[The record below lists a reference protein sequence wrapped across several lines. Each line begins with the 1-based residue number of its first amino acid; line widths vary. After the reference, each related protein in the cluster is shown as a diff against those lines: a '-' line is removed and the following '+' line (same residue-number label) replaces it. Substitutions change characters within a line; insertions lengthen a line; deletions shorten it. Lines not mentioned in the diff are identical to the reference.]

1 MKYNPPMD
9 KRRYVQRRRAESAQQ
24 TRERILEA
32 ARSSLRSGPLGAVKV
47 DDIAREAG
55 VARSTL
61 YVLFGSRAG
70 LFEALAVDLLEHGGF
85 DRLVVAFRLP
95 DAREALL
102 ESLRAGTEAYANDPD
117 LARSILTLAAT
128 DPDAAVALQRFERG
142 RWPGMRN
149 LAGRLETQGLLR
161 DGLRRDEAAQ
171 ILWVLTSFATF
182 DQLFRE
188 RGLSSATTAVRLQA
202 VAARTLLREPDADAP

>member
-1 MKYNPPMD
+1 MD
-9 KRRYVQRRRAESAQQ
+9 KRRYVQRRRAESATR

-32 ARSSLRSGPLGAVKV
+32 ARAALRSGSPTAMKV
-47 DDIAREAG
+47 DEIAREAG
-55 VARSTL
+55 VARSTV

-70 LFEALAVDLLEHGGF
+70 LFDALATDLMVRGGF
-85 DRLVVAFRLP
+85 DRIASTFRLP
-95 DAREALL
+95 DARAALL
-102 ESLRAGTEAYANDPD
+102 ESLEAGVEVYASEPD

-128 DPDAAVALQRFERG
+128 DPDATAAVRRFEHG

-149 LAGRLETQGLLR
+149 LAGRLATQGYLHEHLT
-161 DGLRRDEAAQ
+161 RDEAAQ

-188 RGLSSATTAVRLQA
+188 RGLNVNATADRL
-202 VAARTLLREPDADAP
+202 RTIAERTVLRAPELDAP

>member
-1 MKYNPPMD
+1 MD

-55 VARSTL
+55 VARSTV

-70 LFEALAVDLLEHGGF
+70 LFDALAVALLEQAGF
-85 DRLVVAFRLP
+85 DRLVMAFRLP
-95 DAREALL
+95 DARTALL
-102 ESLRAGTEAYANDPD
+102 ESLRAGAEAYASEPD
-117 LARSILTLAAT
+117 VARSMLTLAAT
-128 DPDAAVALQRFERG
+128 DPDAAVAVQRFERG

-149 LAGRLETQGLLR
+149 LAGRLESQGYLLHE
-161 DGLRRDEAAQ
+161 LSRDEAAQ
-171 ILWVLTSFATF
+171 ILWVLTSFSTF

-188 RGLSSATTAVRLQA
+188 RGLSVTGVSDRLRA
-202 VAARTLLREPDADAP
+202 IAERTLLRAPGPDAR

>member
-1 MKYNPPMD
+1 MD

-70 LFEALAVDLLEHGGF
+70 LFDALAVALLQLAGF
-85 DRLVVAFRLP
+85 ERLVAAFRLP
-95 DAREALL
+95 DARMALL
-102 ESLRAGTEAYANDPD
+102 ESLRAGTEAYASEPD
-117 LARSILTLAAT
+117 VARSILTLAAT
-128 DPDAAVALQRFERG
+128 DPDAAVAVQRFERG
-142 RWPGMRN
+142 RWPGMRT
-149 LAGRLETQGLLR
+149 LAGRLESQGYLR
-161 DGLRRDEAAQ
+161 HDVSRDEAAQ
-171 ILWVLTSFATF
+171 ILWVLTSFPTF

-188 RGLSSATTAVRLQA
+188 RELSAASVADRLHA
-202 VAARTLLREPDADAP
+202 MAERTLLRAPAPDAR

>member
-1 MKYNPPMD
+1 MD

-24 TRERILEA
+24 TRERVLDA
-32 ARSSLRSGPLGAVKV
+32 ARSSLRSGPLNAVKV
-47 DDIAREAG
+47 DDIAREAE

-85 DRLVVAFRLP
+85 DRLVKAFRLP
-95 DAREALL
+95 DARTALL
-102 ESLRAGTEAYANDPD
+102 ESLRAGTEAYANEPD

-128 DPDAAVALQRFERG
+128 DPDAAAAVRRFEHG

-149 LAGRLETQGLLR
+149 IAGRLESQGHLR
-161 DGLRRDEAAQ
+161 DDLSRDEAAQ

-188 RGLSSATTAVRLQA
+188 RGLTAAGVTDRLRA
-202 VAARTLLREPDADAP
+202 MAERTLLRAPRPDAP

>member
-1 MKYNPPMD
+1 MKYNSPMD

-55 VARSTL
+55 VARSTV

-70 LFEALAVDLLEHGGF
+70 LFEALAVDLLEQAGF
-85 DRLVVAFRLP
+85 KRLVTAFRLP
-95 DAREALL
+95 DARTALL
-102 ESLRAGTEAYANDPD
+102 ESLQAGTEAYASEPD
-117 LARSILTLAAT
+117 VARSILTLAAT
-128 DPDAAVALQRFERG
+128 DPDAAVAVQRFERG

-149 LAGRLETQGLLR
+149 LAGRLESEGYLR
-161 DGLRRDEAAQ
+161 LDLARDEAAQ
-171 ILWVLTSFATF
+171 ILWVLTSFPTF

-188 RGLSSATTAVRLQA
+188 RGLSVAGVADRLRA
-202 VAARTLLREPDADAP
+202 MAEHTLLRAPTPDAP

>member
-1 MKYNPPMD
+1 MD

-32 ARSSLRSGPLGAVKV
+32 ARASLRSGPLGAVKV

-85 DRLVVAFRLP
+85 DRLVRAFRLP
-95 DAREALL
+95 DARKALL
-102 ESLRAGTEAYANDPD
+102 ESLRAGSEAYASDPD

-128 DPDAAVALQRFERG
+128 DPDAAVAVQRFERG
-142 RWPGMRN
+142 RWPGMRV
-149 LAGRLETQGLLR
+149 LAGRLETQGYLR

-188 RGLSSATTAVRLQA
+188 RELSAATTAERLQA
-202 VAARTLLREPDADAP
+202 IAARTLLREPEADAP

>member
-1 MKYNPPMD
+1 MD

-24 TRERILEA
+24 TRERVLEA

-61 YVLFGSRAG
+61 YVLFGSRPG
-70 LFEALAVDLLEHGGF
+70 LLEAVADDLLEHAGF
-85 DRLVVAFRLP
+85 DRLVKAFRLP
-95 DAREALL
+95 DARMALL
-102 ESLRAGTEAYANDPD
+102 ESLRAGTEAYATDAD
-117 LARSILTLAAT
+117 LARSLLTLAAT
-128 DPDAAVALQRFERG
+128 DPDAAGAVRRFERG

-149 LAGRLETQGLLR
+149 LAGRLEAQGYLR
-161 DGLRRDEAAQ
+161 DDVSRQEAAQ
-171 ILWVLTSFATF
+171 ILWVLTSFPTF

-188 RGLSSATTAVRLQA
+188 RALSSAA
-202 VAARTLLREPDADAP
+202 VADRLRAMAGRTLLRAAAPDAP

>member
-1 MKYNPPMD
+1 MD
-9 KRRYVQRRRAESAQQ
+9 ERRYVQRRRAESAQQ

-61 YVLFGSRAG
+61 YVLFGSRPG
-70 LFEALAVDLLEHGGF
+70 LLEAVADDLLEHAGF
-85 DRLVVAFRLP
+85 DRLVKAFRLP
-95 DAREALL
+95 DARTALL
-102 ESLRAGTEAYANDPD
+102 ESLRAGTEAYATDAD
-117 LARSILTLAAT
+117 LARSLLTLAAT
-128 DPDAAVALQRFERG
+128 DPDAAGAVRRFERG

-149 LAGRLETQGLLR
+149 LAGRLEAQGYLR
-161 DGLRRDEAAQ
+161 DDLSRHEAAQ
-171 ILWVLTSFATF
+171 ILWVLTSFPTF

-188 RGLSSATTAVRLQA
+188 RGLSAAHVTDRLRA
-202 VAARTLLREPDADAP
+202 MAGRTLLRAAGPDAP

>member
-1 MKYNPPMD
+1 MD

-24 TRERILEA
+24 TRERVLDA
-32 ARSSLRSGPLGAVKV
+32 ARSSLRSGPLNAVKV
-47 DDIAREAG
+47 DDIAREAE

-85 DRLVVAFRLP
+85 DRLVKAFRLP
-95 DAREALL
+95 DARTALL
-102 ESLRAGTEAYANDPD
+102 ESLRAGTEAYANEPD

-128 DPDAAVALQRFERG
+128 DPDAAAAVRRFERG

-149 LAGRLETQGLLR
+149 IAGRLESQGYLR
-161 DGLRRDEAAQ
+161 DDLSRDEAAQ

-188 RGLSSATTAVRLQA
+188 RGLSAAGVTDRLRA
-202 VAARTLLREPDADAP
+202 MAERTLLRAPRPDAP